1 MRDAAALA
9 GGSECTVFVLEP
21 GFAWGDLGLQQLC
34 VALGEAI
41 GQDQAPVGHNAN
53 DWGEDAVLPCRLQP
67 SWTHCGVSNAPT
79 PGKLIPSSLLH
90 HPLSTV

>member
-1 MRDAAALA
+1 M
-9 GGSECTVFVLEP
+9 FVLEP
-21 GFAWGDLGLQQLC
+21 GSAWGELGLQQLC

-41 GQDQAPVGHNAN
+41 GQDQAPVGHDAN
-53 DWGEDAVLPCRLQP
+53 GWGEDAVLPCRLQP